1 MVDRR
6 QILVG
11 AAGAAGMLAAEAV
24 AQTSPAPATAPPE
37 SPYAVT
43 YIEVEPARADA
54 SRRLLARYQ
63 EALKDNALKDK
74 GALEFA
80 VFEQI
85 GRPNHFA
92 IVEQWP
98 SAKAREDNAASA
110 ASREFRTALAP
121 LLIAPYDERPHFA
134 LSIGALSTGPQSTGT
149 GAATPAAVP
158 TAVYVVTH
166 VDIVPPKREEGVAE
180 VRKLAE
186 ASRGAAGNVRFDAL
200 VQASRLNH
208 LTLVEAW
215 TDAPAREAHSATN
228 LTRSFRTVL
237 GPMSGALY
245 DERLYAL
252 LK

>member
-1 MVDRR
+1 MFDRR
-6 QILVG
+6 QVLVG
-11 AAGAAGMLAAEAV
+11 AAGTAGMLAAEAV
-24 AQTSPAPATAPPE
+24 AQTSPAPAAAPPE
-37 SPYAVT
+37 SRYAVT
-43 YIEVEPARADA
+43 YIEVEPAQADA
-54 SRRLLARYQ
+54 ARRLLAHYR
-63 EALKDNALKDK
+63 DALKDK

-110 ASREFRTALAP
+110 ASREFRAALAP

-134 LSIGALSTGPQSTGT
+134 LSTGT
-149 GAATPAAVP
+149 RAAMPAAVP
-158 TAVYVVTH
+158 TVVYVVTH
-166 VDIVPPKREEGVAE
+166 VDMVPPKREEGVTE

-186 ASRGAAGNVRFDAL
+186 ASRGTAGNIRFDAL

-215 TDAPAREAHSATN
+215 TDAPAQQAHSATN
-228 LTRSFRTVL
+228 PTRSFRTAL
-237 GPMSGALY
+237 GPISGALY

>member
-6 QILVG
+6 QVLVG
-11 AAGAAGMLAAEAV
+11 AAGTAGMLASEAV
-24 AQTSPAPATAPPE
+24 AQTSPAPAAAPPE

-43 YIEVEPARADA
+43 YIEVEPAQADA
-54 SRRLLARYQ
+54 SRRLLAHYRD
-63 EALKDNALKDK
+63 ALKDDALKDK

-85 GRPNHFA
+85 GRSNHFA

-110 ASREFRTALAP
+110 ASREFRAALAP

-134 LSIGALSTGPQSTGT
+134 LSTGAPSTGT
-149 GAATPAAVP
+149 RATTPV
-158 TAVYVVTH
+158 AVYVVTH
-166 VDIVPPKREEGVAE
+166 VDIVPPKRDEGVAE

-228 LTRSFRTVL
+228 PTRSFRTAL

>member
-6 QILVG
+6 QVLVG
-11 AAGAAGMLAAEAV
+11 AAGAAGMLAAEAA
-24 AQTSPAPATAPPE
+24 AQTSPAPAPAAAPPE

-54 SRRLLARYQ
+54 ARRLLARYR
-63 EALKDNALKDK
+63 EALKDK
-74 GALEFA
+74 GPLAFA

-85 GRPNHFA
+85 ARPNHFA

-98 SAKAREDNAASA
+98 SAKAREDNAGSA
-110 ASREFRTALAP
+110 ASRDFRAALAP

-134 LSIGALSTGPQSTGT
+134 LSTGT
-149 GAATPAAVP
+149 TAATP

-166 VDIVPPKREEGVAE
+166 ADIVPPKREEGAAE

-186 ASRGAAGNVRFDAL
+186 ASRGTAGNVGFDAL
-200 VQASRLNH
+200 VQASRMNH

-215 TDAPAREAHSATN
+215 TDAAAQQAHSAAAP
-228 LTRSFRTVL
+228 TRSFRTAF

-245 DERLYAL
+245 DERLYTL

>member
-6 QILVG
+6 QVLVG
-11 AAGAAGMLAAEAV
+11 AAGAAGMLAAEAA
-24 AQTSPAPATAPPE
+24 AQTSPAPAAAPPE

-54 SRRLLARYQ
+54 SRRLLARYR
-63 EALKDNALKDK
+63 DALKDK
-74 GALEFA
+74 DALEFA

-85 GRPNHFA
+85 GRAGHFA

-110 ASREFRTALAP
+110 ASREFRSALAP

-134 LSIGALSTGPQSTGT
+134 LSTGPR
-149 GAATPAAVP
+149 AATPAATP

-166 VDIVPPKREEGVAE
+166 VDIVPPKRDEGRRGAQ
-180 VRKLAE
+180 LAE
-186 ASRGAAGNVRFDAL
+186 ASRGTPGNVRFDAL
-200 VQASRLNH
+200 VQASRPNH

-215 TDAPAREAHSATN
+215 TDKAAQEAHTAASPTKA
-228 LTRSFRTVL
+228 FRTIL
-237 GPMSGALY
+237 TPISGSLF
-245 DERLYAL
+245 DERLYVL
-252 LK
+252 LP

>member
-11 AAGAAGMLAAEAV
+11 AAGAAGMLAAGAV
-24 AQTSPAPATAPPE
+24 AQTSPAATPPE

-43 YIEVEPARADA
+43 YIEVEPAQAAA
-54 SRRLLARYQ
+54 SRRLLARYR
-63 EALKDNALKDK
+63 DALKDK

-80 VFEQI
+80 VFEQV

-98 SAKAREDNAASA
+98 SGKVREDNAASA
-110 ASREFRTALAP
+110 ASREFRAALAP

-134 LSIGALSTGPQSTGT
+134 LSTGAPSAGT
-149 GAATPAAVP
+149 RAATPAAVP

-166 VDIVPPKREEGVAE
+166 VDIVPPKRDEGVAE
-180 VRKLAE
+180 TRKLAE
-186 ASRGAAGNVRFDAL
+186 ASRGSAGNVRFDAL

-215 TDAPAREAHSATN
+215 TDAPAQEAHSATN
-228 LTRSFRTVL
+228 PTRSFRTAL

-245 DERLYAL
+245 DERLYAML
-252 LK
+252 R

>member
-6 QILVG
+6 QVLVG
-11 AAGAAGMLAAEAV
+11 AAGAAGMLTAEAV
-24 AQTSPAPATAPPE
+24 AQTSPAPAATPPE

-43 YIEVEPARADA
+43 YIEVEPAQAAA
-54 SRRLLARYQ
+54 SRRLLARYRD
-63 EALKDNALKDK
+63 ALKEK
-74 GALEFA
+74 GTLEFA
-80 VFEQI
+80 IFEQI

-110 ASREFRTALAP
+110 PARELRAALAP
-121 LLIAPYDERPHFA
+121 LLIAPYDERLHFA
-134 LSIGALSTGPQSTGT
+134 LSTAPK
-149 GAATPAAVP
+149 AATQA
-158 TAVYVVTH
+158 AVYVVTH
-166 VDIVPPKREEGVAE
+166 VDLVPPKREEGVAE

-186 ASRGAAGNVRFDAL
+186 ASRGTAGNVRFDAL

-215 TDAPAREAHSATN
+215 TDAPAQQAHSATN
-228 LTRSFRTVL
+228 PTRSFRSAL

>member
-6 QILVG
+6 GVLVG
-11 AAGAAGMLAAEAV
+11 AAGTAGILATEAV
-24 AQTSPAPATAPPE
+24 AQTSPAPATTPPE

-43 YIEVEPARADA
+43 YIEVEPAQADA

-63 EALKDNALKDK
+63 EALKDK
-74 GALEFA
+74 GALEFT
-80 VFEQI
+80 VLEQM
-85 GRPNHFA
+85 GRPNHFV
-92 IVEQWP
+92 IVERWP

-110 ASREFRTALAP
+110 PGRAFRSALTP
-121 LLIAPYDERPHFA
+121 LLIAPYDERLHFA
-134 LSIGALSTGPQSTGT
+134 LSVGAPSVGLPSSGT
-149 GAATPAAVP
+149 TPATPAGLF
-158 TAVYVVTH
+158 VVTH
-166 VDIVPPKREEGVAE
+166 VDIVPPKRDDGVAA
-180 VRKLAE
+180 VRTLAE
-186 ASRGAAGNVRFDAL
+186 RSAGKAGNVRFDAL

-215 TDAPAREAHSATN
+215 TDTAAQEAHSAANATK
-228 LTRSFRTVL
+228 SFRSTL

>member
-6 QILVG
+6 QVLVG
-11 AAGAAGMLAAEAV
+11 AAGTAGMLATEAV
-24 AQTSPAPATAPPE
+24 AQTSPAPAAAPPE

-43 YIEVEPARADA
+43 YIEVEPAQAEA
-54 SRRLLARYQ
+54 SRRLLAHYR
-63 EALKDNALKDK
+63 DALKDK
-74 GALEFA
+74 GALEVA

-110 ASREFRTALAP
+110 ASRDFRAALAP

-134 LSIGALSTGPQSTGT
+134 LSTGT
-149 GAATPAAVP
+149 RAATPTAVP

-166 VDIVPPKREEGVAE
+166 VDIVPPKRDEGVAE
-180 VRKLAE
+180 TRKLAE
-186 ASRGAAGNVRFDAL
+186 ASRDTAGNVRFDAL

-215 TDAPAREAHSATN
+215 TDAPAREAHSAAN
-228 LTRSFRTVL
+228 PTRSFRTAL

>member
-6 QILVG
+6 QVLVG

-43 YIEVEPARADA
+43 YIEVEPAQADA
-54 SRRLLARYQ
+54 SRRLLAHYRD
-63 EALKDNALKDK
+63 ALKGG

-92 IVEQWP
+92 VVEQWP

-110 ASREFRTALAP
+110 ASREFRAALAP

-134 LSIGALSTGPQSTGT
+134 LSTGAPSTGT
-149 GAATPAAVP
+149 RAATPA
-158 TAVYVVTH
+158 AVYVVTH
-166 VDIVPPKREEGVAE
+166 VDIVPPKRDEGVAE

-228 LTRSFRTVL
+228 PTRSFRTAL

>member
-6 QILVG
+6 QVLVG
-11 AAGAAGMLAAEAV
+11 AAGAAGMLAAEAA
-24 AQTSPAPATAPPE
+24 AQTSPAPAAAPPE

-54 SRRLLARYQ
+54 SRRLLARYR
-63 EALKDNALKDK
+63 DALKDK
-74 GALEFA
+74 GPLAFA

-110 ASREFRTALAP
+110 ASREFRAALAP

-134 LSIGALSTGPQSTGT
+134 LSTGT
-149 GAATPAAVP
+149 RAATP

-166 VDIVPPKREEGVAE
+166 ADIVPPKREEGAAE

-186 ASRGAAGNVRFDAL
+186 ASRGTAGNVGFDAL

-215 TDAPAREAHSATN
+215 TDAAAREAHSAATP
-228 LTRSFRTVL
+228 TRSFRTAF

-245 DERLYAL
+245 DERLYTL

>member
-1 MVDRR
+1 MFDRR
-6 QILVG
+6 QVLVG
-11 AAGAAGMLAAEAV
+11 AAGAAGMLTAEAA
-24 AQTSPAPATAPPE
+24 AQTSPAPAAAAPPE

-43 YIEVEPARADA
+43 YIEVEPAQADA
-54 SRRLLARYQ
+54 SRRLLAHYRD
-63 EALKDNALKDK
+63 ALKDDPLKNK

-92 IVEQWP
+92 IVELWP

-110 ASREFRTALAP
+110 ASREFRAALAS

-134 LSIGALSTGPQSTGT
+134 LSTGT
-149 GAATPAAVP
+149 GAATPATVP
-158 TAVYVVTH
+158 TVVYVVTH
-166 VDIVPPKREEGVAE
+166 VDMVPPKREEGVAE

-186 ASRGAAGNVRFDAL
+186 ASRGTAGNVRFDAL
-200 VQASRLNH
+200 VQASRQNH

-215 TDAPAREAHSATN
+215 TDAAAQQAHSATSP
-228 LTRSFRTVL
+228 TRSFRTAL

>member
-1 MVDRR
+1 MFDRR
-6 QILVG
+6 QVLVG
-11 AAGAAGMLAAEAV
+11 AAGAAGMLTAEAV
-24 AQTSPAPATAPPE
+24 AQTSPAPAAAPPE

-43 YIEVEPARADA
+43 YIEVEPAQADA
-54 SRRLLARYQ
+54 SRRLLAHYR
-63 EALKDNALKDK
+63 DALKDK

-80 VFEQI
+80 VFEQT

-110 ASREFRTALAP
+110 ASREFRAALAP

-134 LSIGALSTGPQSTGT
+134 LSTGT
-149 GAATPAAVP
+149 GAATPIAVP
-158 TAVYVVTH
+158 TVVYVVTH
-166 VDIVPPKREEGVAE
+166 VDMVPPKREEGVAE

-186 ASRGAAGNVRFDAL
+186 ASRGTAGNVRFDAL
-200 VQASRLNH
+200 VQASRQNH

-215 TDAPAREAHSATN
+215 TDAAAQQAHSAAN
-228 LTRSFRTVL
+228 PTRSFRTAL

>member
-6 QILVG
+6 QVLVG

-24 AQTSPAPATAPPE
+24 AQTSPAAAPPE

-63 EALKDNALKDK
+63 EALKDR

-85 GRPNHFA
+85 GRAGHFV

-110 ASREFRTALAP
+110 ASREFRSALAP

-134 LSIGALSTGPQSTGT
+134 LSTGPQSTGT
-149 GAATPAAVP
+149 RAATPAAVP

-166 VDIVPPKREEGVAE
+166 VDIVPPKRDEGAAE

-186 ASRGAAGNVRFDAL
+186 ASRGTAGNARFDAL

-215 TDAPAREAHSATN
+215 TDAAAREAHSAAN
-228 LTRSFRTVL
+228 PTRSFRTAL
-237 GPMSGALY
+237 GPISGALY
-245 DERLYAL
+245 DERLYTL

>member
-24 AQTSPAPATAPPE
+24 AQTSPAPAATPPE

-63 EALKDNALKDK
+63 EALKDKA
-74 GALEFA
+74 ALEFA

-110 ASREFRTALAP
+110 ASREFRSALAP

-134 LSIGALSTGPQSTGT
+134 LSTGT
-149 GAATPAAVP
+149 RAATPA
-158 TAVYVVTH
+158 AVYVVTH
-166 VDIVPPKREEGVAE
+166 VDIVPPKRDEGAAE

-186 ASRGAAGNVRFDAL
+186 ASRGTAGNVRFDAL

-215 TDAPAREAHSATN
+215 TDAAAREAHSAAN
-228 LTRSFRTVL
+228 PTRSFRSAL
-237 GPMSGALY
+237 GPISGALY

>member
-6 QILVG
+6 QVLVG
-11 AAGAAGMLAAEAV
+11 AAGTAGMLATEAV
-24 AQTSPAPATAPPE
+24 AQTSPAPAATPPE

-43 YIEVEPARADA
+43 YIEVEPAQADT

-63 EALKDNALKDK
+63 EALRDK

-80 VFEQI
+80 VFEQM

-92 IVEQWP
+92 IVERWP

-110 ASREFRTALAP
+110 PGQEFRSALTP

-134 LSIGALSTGPQSTGT
+134 LGPPSSGT
-149 GAATPAAVP
+149 TPATPAGVF
-158 TAVYVVTH
+158 VITH
-166 VDIVPPKREEGVAE
+166 VDIVPPKRDDGVAA
-180 VRKLAE
+180 VRTLAE
-186 ASRGAAGNVRFDAL
+186 RSAGKAGNVRFDAL

-215 TDAPAREAHSATN
+215 TDAAAQEAHSAASS
-228 LTRSFRTVL
+228 TRSFRTVL

-245 DERLYAL
+245 DERLYTL

>member
-6 QILVG
+6 QVLVG
-11 AAGAAGMLAAEAV
+11 AAGTAGMLATEAV
-24 AQTSPAPATAPPE
+24 AQTSPAPAAAPPE

-43 YIEVEPARADA
+43 YIEVEPAQADA
-54 SRRLLARYQ
+54 ARRLLAHYR
-63 EALKDNALKDK
+63 DALKDK

-98 SAKAREDNAASA
+98 CAKAREDNAASA
-110 ASREFRTALAP
+110 ASREFRAALAP

-134 LSIGALSTGPQSTGT
+134 LSTGT
-149 GAATPAAVP
+149 RAATPA
-158 TAVYVVTH
+158 AVYVVTH
-166 VDIVPPKREEGVAE
+166 VDFVPLKRDEGVAE

-186 ASRGAAGNVRFDAL
+186 ASRGTAGNVRFDAL

-215 TDAPAREAHSATN
+215 TDAPAQEAHSAANPTK
-228 LTRSFRTVL
+228 SFRSAL

-245 DERLYAL
+245 DERLYTL

>member
-6 QILVG
+6 QVLVG
-11 AAGAAGMLAAEAV
+11 AAGTAGMLAAEAV
-24 AQTSPAPATAPPE
+24 AQTSPAPAAAPPE

-43 YIEVEPARADA
+43 YIEVEPAQADA
-54 SRRLLARYQ
+54 SRRLLAHYR
-63 EALKDNALKDK
+63 DALKDK

-110 ASREFRTALAP
+110 ASREFRAALAP

-134 LSIGALSTGPQSTGT
+134 LSTGPPSTGT
-149 GAATPAAVP
+149 RAATPAAVP

-166 VDIVPPKREEGVAE
+166 VDMVPPKREEGVAE

-186 ASRGAAGNVRFDAL
+186 ASRGTAGNIRFDAL

-215 TDAPAREAHSATN
+215 TDAPAQQAHSATN
-228 LTRSFRTVL
+228 PTRSFRTAL

>member
-6 QILVG
+6 QVLAG
-11 AAGAAGMLAAEAV
+11 AAGAAGMVAAEAV
-24 AQTSPAPATAPPE
+24 AQTAPVPAAAPPE

-43 YIEVEPARADA
+43 YIEVDPAQADA
-54 SRRLLARYQ
+54 ARRLLVRYR
-63 EALKDNALKDK
+63 EALKDK
-74 GALEFA
+74 GPLAFA

-110 ASREFRTALAP
+110 ASREFRSALAP

-134 LSIGALSTGPQSTGT
+134 LSTGT
-149 GAATPAAVP
+149 AAATP

-166 VDIVPPKREEGVAE
+166 ADIVPPKREDGAAE

-186 ASRGAAGNVRFDAL
+186 ASRGTAGNLGFDAL

-215 TDAPAREAHSATN
+215 SDAAAREAHSAAAP
-228 LTRSFRTVL
+228 TRSFRSAF

-245 DERLYAL
+245 DERLYTL

>member
-6 QILVG
+6 QVLVS

-24 AQTSPAPATAPPE
+24 AQTSPAPAATPPE
-37 SPYAVT
+37 SPYAVS

-54 SRRLLARYQ
+54 ARRLLARYR
-63 EALKDNALKDK
+63 DALKDK
-74 GALEFA
+74 GPLAFA
-80 VFEQI
+80 VFEQS

-110 ASREFRTALAP
+110 ASREFRSALAP

-134 LSIGALSTGPQSTGT
+134 LSTGT
-149 GAATPAAVP
+149 RAATP

-166 VDIVPPKREEGVAE
+166 ADIVPPKREEGAAE

-186 ASRGAAGNVRFDAL
+186 VSRGTAGNLGFDAL

-208 LTLVEAW
+208 LTLVEVW
-215 TDAPAREAHSATN
+215 TDAAARDAHSAAAP
-228 LTRSFRTVL
+228 TRSFRTAF

-245 DERLYAL
+245 DERLYTL

>member
-6 QILVG
+6 QVLVG
-11 AAGAAGMLAAEAV
+11 AAGAAGMLASEAV
-24 AQTSPAPATAPPE
+24 AQTSPAPAATPPE

-43 YIEVEPARADA
+43 YIEVEPAQADA
-54 SRRLLARYQ
+54 ARRLLARYR
-63 EALKDNALKDK
+63 DALKDK
-74 GALEFA
+74 GVLEFA
-80 VFEQI
+80 VFEQM

-92 IVEQWP
+92 IVERWP
-98 SAKAREDNAASA
+98 SAKAREDNATSA
-110 ASREFRTALAP
+110 PGQEFRSALTP

-134 LSIGALSTGPQSTGT
+134 LSVGPQLSGT
-149 GAATPAAVP
+149 TPATLAGVF
-158 TAVYVVTH
+158 VITH
-166 VDIVPPKREEGVAE
+166 VDIVPPKRDDGAAA
-180 VRKLAE
+180 VRTLAE
-186 ASRGAAGNVRFDAL
+186 RSAGTAGNVRFDAL

-215 TDAPAREAHSATN
+215 TDAPAQEAHSATN
-228 LTRSFRTVL
+228 PTRSFRTAL

>member
-6 QILVG
+6 QVL
-11 AAGAAGMLAAEAV
+11 AGAAGTAGMLATEAV
-24 AQTSPAPATAPPE
+24 AQTSPAPAARPPE

-43 YIEVEPARADA
+43 YIEVEPAQADA

-63 EALKDNALKDK
+63 EALKDK

-80 VFEQI
+80 VFEQM

-92 IVEQWP
+92 IVERWP

-110 ASREFRTALAP
+110 PGQAFRSALTP

-134 LSIGALSTGPQSTGT
+134 LGPPSSGT
-149 GAATPAAVP
+149 TPATLAGVF
-158 TAVYVVTH
+158 VITH
-166 VDIVPPKREEGVAE
+166 VDIVPPKRDDGVAA
-180 VRKLAE
+180 VRTLAE
-186 ASRGAAGNVRFDAL
+186 RSAGKAGNVRFDAL

-215 TDAPAREAHSATN
+215 TDAPAREAHSAANSTK
-228 LTRSFRTVL
+228 SFRSRL

>member
-6 QILVG
+6 QVLAG
-11 AAGAAGMLAAEAV
+11 AAGAAGMVAAEAV
-24 AQTSPAPATAPPE
+24 AQTSPAPAAAPPE
-37 SPYAVT
+37 APYAVT
-43 YIEVEPARADA
+43 YIEVEPAQADA
-54 SRRLLARYQ
+54 SGRLLARYR
-63 EALKDNALKDK
+63 EALKDK
-74 GALEFA
+74 GPLAFA

-98 SAKAREDNAASA
+98 NAKAREDHAASA
-110 ASREFRTALAP
+110 ASREFRAALAP

-134 LSIGALSTGPQSTGT
+134 LSTGT
-149 GAATPAAVP
+149 RAATPAAVP

-166 VDIVPPKREEGVAE
+166 ADIVPPKREEGAAE
-180 VRKLAE
+180 VRKLAD
-186 ASRGAAGNVRFDAL
+186 ASRGMAGNVGFDAL

-215 TDAPAREAHSATN
+215 TDAAAQQAHSAAPA
-228 LTRSFRTVL
+228 TRSFRTAF

-245 DERLYAL
+245 DERLYTL

>member
-1 MVDRR
+1 MFDRR
-6 QILVG
+6 QVLVG
-11 AAGAAGMLAAEAV
+11 AAGAAGMLTAEAV
-24 AQTSPAPATAPPE
+24 AQTPPAPTAAPPE

-43 YIEVEPARADA
+43 YIEVEPAQADA
-54 SRRLLARYQ
+54 ARRLLAHYR
-63 EALKDNALKDK
+63 DALKDK

-110 ASREFRTALAP
+110 ASREFRAALAP

-134 LSIGALSTGPQSTGT
+134 LSTGT
-149 GAATPAAVP
+149 AAATPAAVP
-158 TAVYVVTH
+158 TVAYVVTH
-166 VDIVPPKREEGVAE
+166 VDMVPPKREEGAAE

-186 ASRGAAGNVRFDAL
+186 ASRGTAGNVRFDAL
-200 VQASRLNH
+200 VQASRQNH

-215 TDAPAREAHSATN
+215 TDAAAQQAHSATSP
-228 LTRSFRTVL
+228 TRSFRTAL

>member
-6 QILVG
+6 QVLVG
-11 AAGAAGMLAAEAV
+11 AAGTASMLATEAV
-24 AQTSPAPATAPPE
+24 AQTSPAPAATPPE

-43 YIEVEPARADA
+43 YIEVEPAQADA

-63 EALKDNALKDK
+63 EALKDK

-80 VFEQI
+80 VFEQM

-92 IVEQWP
+92 IVERWP

-110 ASREFRTALAP
+110 PGQEFRSALTP

-134 LSIGALSTGPQSTGT
+134 LGPPSSGT
-149 GAATPAAVP
+149 TPATLAGVF
-158 TAVYVVTH
+158 VITH
-166 VDIVPPKREEGVAE
+166 VDIVPPKRDDGVAA
-180 VRKLAE
+180 VRTLAE
-186 ASRGAAGNVRFDAL
+186 RSAGNAGNVRFDAL

-215 TDAPAREAHSATN
+215 TDAPAREAHSAANSTK
-228 LTRSFRTVL
+228 SFRSTL

-245 DERLYAL
+245 DERLYTL

>member
-1 MVDRR
+1 MFDRR
-6 QILVG
+6 QVLVG
-11 AAGAAGMLAAEAV
+11 AAGTAGMLAAEAV
-24 AQTSPAPATAPPE
+24 AQTSPAPAAAPPE
-37 SPYAVT
+37 SPYAVI
-43 YIEVEPARADA
+43 YIEVEPAQADA
-54 SRRLLARYQ
+54 ARRLLAHYR
-63 EALKDNALKDK
+63 DALKDK

-110 ASREFRTALAP
+110 ASREFRAALAP

-134 LSIGALSTGPQSTGT
+134 LSTGT
-149 GAATPAAVP
+149 RAAMPAAVP
-158 TAVYVVTH
+158 TVVYVVTH
-166 VDIVPPKREEGVAE
+166 VDMVPPKREEGVTE

-186 ASRGAAGNVRFDAL
+186 ASRGTAGNIRFDAL

-215 TDAPAREAHSATN
+215 TDAPAQQAHSATN
-228 LTRSFRTVL
+228 PTRSFRTAL
-237 GPMSGALY
+237 GPISGALY